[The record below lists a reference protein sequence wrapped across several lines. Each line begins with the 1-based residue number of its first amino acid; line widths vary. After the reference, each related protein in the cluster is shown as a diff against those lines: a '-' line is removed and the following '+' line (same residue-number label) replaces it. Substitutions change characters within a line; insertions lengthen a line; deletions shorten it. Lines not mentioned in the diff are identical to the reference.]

1 MNRNKPA
8 FIVLILMLIMTACI
22 KRYDPNIKASDKV
35 KYVVTGQVNRG
46 DAVQR
51 INISTTSQLIKPTSN
66 PVTGCDVKII
76 DGKGNLY
83 IGTDV
88 WNGNYD
94 IVIPESELQPGNIFK
109 VDIQVP
115 GGDHIISDF
124 DQIQDCPDVDSVF
137 YIKQKLPTS
146 SPVIFTQGIQFYI
159 DLNAEKFSCRY
170 YRWEAIET
178 WEYHTRYPI
187 EWFYDGKLHHNL
199 PPDSSKMVCWRTSK
213 VRDIFLL
220 STKNL
225 TENKYNH
232 YPLHFVDNATSP
244 RLVYGYSLLIRQ
256 YALSDAAADYWEK
269 IRTNNKEQ
277 GGLYESQ
284 PLSVK
289 GNIHDATNADRD
301 VLGYFGAST
310 VKQKRIFIKNVLDL
324 PLEYLFPCD
333 IRAILDGFDGE
344 PILWPYYLP
353 AHTFIY
359 EDSIVYSYDVAA
371 IDHECVDCTST
382 VGGTIVKPDFW
393 PN

>member
-1 MNRNKPA
+1 M
-8 FIVLILMLIMTACI
+8 
-22 KRYDPNIKASDKV
+22 
-35 KYVVTGQVNRG
+35 
-46 DAVQR
+46 
-51 INISTTSQLIKPTSN
+51 
-66 PVTGCDVKII
+66 
-76 DGKGNLY
+76 
-83 IGTDV
+83 
-88 WNGNYD
+88 
-94 IVIPESELQPGNIFK
+94 
-109 VDIQVP
+109 
-115 GGDHIISDF
+115 
-124 DQIQDCPDVDSVF
+124 
-137 YIKQKLPTS
+137 
-146 SPVIFTQGIQFYI
+146 
-159 DLNAEKFSCRY
+159 
-170 YRWEAIET
+170 
-178 WEYHTRYPI
+178 
-187 EWFYDGKLHHNL
+187 
-199 PPDSSKMVCWRTSK
+199 
-213 VRDIFLL
+213 RDIFLL